1 MKRTIVRTGTKS
13 YPVIVHEALLEFD
26 SLPEQLLGDD
36 GRCIVITDENIAE
49 LHLSHFEKKLRS
61 IGLKPKV
68 LTIAPGET
76 SKNSRQMLNLA
87 QEMVWQEA
95 RRNTPVIALGGG
107 VVGDL
112 AGLVASLYLR
122 GVPFVQVPTTLLAQ
136 VDSSIGGKTGIDLPE
151 GKNLLGTFWHPE
163 AVWTW
168 VGFLKTL
175 PAKQV
180 REGLSECLK
189 YGYIMDPAILE
200 RSTLIDPKNPLAEG
214 NEIMELI
221 HLCVESKA
229 RIVGQDVTDKGK
241 RQFLYFGH
249 RFGHA
254 IEAIAGYK
262 GITHGEAVAIGMT
275 YESLIAESLG
285 IATTGMTADIK
296 ERLRTLGLPYA
307 MPRGITVEMLV
318 EGCKRDKKRTG
329 EGIRFALVRQ
339 PGQCVLEEIDPSKLL
354 KILRSIG

>member
-1 MKRTIVRTGTKS
+1 
-13 YPVIVHEALLEFD
+13 
-26 SLPEQLLGDD
+26 
-36 GRCIVITDENIAE
+36 
-49 LHLSHFEKKLRS
+49 
-61 IGLKPKV
+61 
-68 LTIAPGET
+68 
-76 SKNSRQMLNLA
+76 
-87 QEMVWQEA
+87 
-95 RRNTPVIALGGG
+95 
-107 VVGDL
+107 
-112 AGLVASLYLR
+112 
-122 GVPFVQVPTTLLAQ
+122 
-136 VDSSIGGKTGIDLPE
+136 
-151 GKNLLGTFWHPE
+151 
-163 AVWTW
+163 
-168 VGFLKTL
+168 
-175 PAKQV
+175 
-180 REGLSECLK
+180 
-189 YGYIMDPAILE
+189 MDPAILE

-241 RQFLYFGH
+241 RQILNFGH
-249 RFGHA
+249 TIGHA

-285 IATTGMTADIK
+285 IATTGITTDIK